1 MMSTMPLKS
10 LIKRWI
16 VPDLFPDDAEKNGR
30 AHLVLAVILGLD
42 LFALL
47 GMASLVIA
55 PFDPALPL
63 VVLFFL
69 LMMNQF
75 CHWLLFARKLR
86 LASFLVVIENFIF
99 PALMVIVRGSVLL
112 PIAAFFVAPVI
123 ICGGLYGKRGVVLST
138 ILSSISIGI
147 LMICEAAGLLPQSN
161 TALSANQWI
170 TFVVLFGMMGI
181 FSYTVNEQTRN
192 ALERIKME
200 IAERQRTEDSLRLIE
215 RRNSA
220 LIEKSPGGVALLDHK
235 GCFTYGSPST
245 YRMFGYTSEELIGE
259 MALAKVHP
267 DDAAALHAQFMQLV
281 KDMAQSSFSAEYRF
295 RTQTGSYLWVEGT
308 FTNLLDEPA
317 VKAIVN
323 NLQDISARKQAD
335 AALRTSQEKFA
346 KAFLSSPDAI
356 VLNSLE
362 DGRYLDVND
371 SFLRDTGY
379 SREELIGQPITGQ
392 KILGTPEDRERMA
405 QALAT
410 QGFVRNMEV
419 QYQRKSGE
427 IRHAQVSAE
436 VIVLENGQKCL
447 LSVIRDITEYKQADE
462 KLRVNEARA
471 RAMLNAIPDMMFRM
485 DSNGTFL
492 DYKADTKDLYE
503 QSVPL
508 IGQRNRDISPPEF
521 ADLIEYKVEKTLST
535 SQMQTFEYQL
545 PIANIG
551 MQDFEARMAPSGA
564 NEVIAIVRNITEGK
578 KAEMALLDTIKLQ
591 KQLEKTASVVPGA
604 IYAFKKDVTGHISMP
619 YASPMLKDIYGL
631 EPAEVVTD
639 AANIFAPID
648 PIDAPRLQA
657 SIAISA
663 QNLTP
668 WHDEF
673 RYHHAQKGL
682 RWMEGY
688 SMPVSEADGSTIWYG
703 ITQDVTE
710 RKQAEQAVR
719 ESEEKY
725 RSLLASLESAV
736 IGVDESGRFL
746 YLNDM
751 AARQLGASAET
762 LVGKNMQELFPEP
775 VAARQLEDIRK
786 VIHEDRAIVTEAST
800 IIQDQLRWYRTAI
813 QPVHDHMGQVAYALI
828 NSTDIH
834 NLKMAE
840 TALRQQL
847 DIERVVAEISQ
858 DFISINHENQEGIIQ
873 NTLSSLG
880 RQAGVDRC
888 YIFTYYPVE
897 NEFSHTH
904 EWRANGIEPSG
915 SHGRRFRPQD
925 HPCML
930 QPILRGETINISR
943 VVDLPDDD
951 PAVAIMK
958 AQGVRSMFCLPLSG
972 EKGVLG
978 LIGFDAI
985 AQEHY
990 WQETE
995 IHLLSIVGRIIANG
1009 LAHLQYEQ
1017 EILALN
1023 QSLEQRVYQLQLADE
1038 SAQYRQR
1045 LLEQVIQL
1053 GKQVS
1058 AVTDLEQCLRAI
1070 YQAIRHGLNFDRVG
1084 LFLYDPDTQTAQG
1097 AYGTD
1102 GQGNMVDTHWYVT
1115 NVAHWWIWSDALR
1128 DSKGLSLIENYQ
1140 ASVNPSSESD
1150 MYGVKQYATLACWV
1164 GNRPVAMIAVDNLVS
1179 QRVMNAADLEA
1190 LQFFAG
1196 YAGLAIETARLTT
1209 GLEQRVRERT
1219 EALRQSRSNLQAVL
1233 DTASDIIQSLD
1244 ETGHYAYVNNAW
1256 CETLGYSTE
1265 EARQLTIWQVLDPA
1279 YHGHC
1284 EHAFREIL
1292 ATGTPQTLELV
1303 FCSRQGQAI
1312 TVEGSVSVLDELD
1325 GRRTTNGF
1333 FRNITLRK
1341 QAEQAIRDS
1350 EAQLRISR
1358 DQLSAANIALEKAA
1372 RMKDEFLASMSHE
1385 LRTPLTGILGL
1396 SEALQLNT
1404 YGSLTEKQIRALK
1417 NIEESGRHL
1426 LELINDILDLS
1437 KIEAG
1442 MLELNIDPVVLND
1455 VCQASLQLTKGMA
1468 HKKRLSVNF
1477 SIAPNS
1483 IHVRGDARR
1492 LKQMLVNLLSNAIK
1506 FTPENGS
1513 IGLEVQT
1520 DEKEQVVRLTIWDKG
1535 IGIAP
1540 ENLQKLFQPFVQ
1552 LESSLARQYEG
1563 TGLGLSL
1570 VRRMAELH
1578 GGSVQV
1584 ESTPG
1589 EGSRFT
1595 ILLPWMPNIVE
1606 PNWSSPK
1613 SSKLVHKALV
1623 IEDRELDGGQL
1634 TRYLRILGMDATLYQ
1649 RGQGAVDL
1657 AARESPDMILLDLH
1671 LPDQSGFEVLAELKA
1686 NPGTRNI
1693 PVIFCS
1699 VEEQRSQAISLGAAA
1714 YLVKPVLLPELRNEI
1729 GKVAYQLEQRSMP
1742 ALAIAGTQRTV
1753 LIVDDNELVIETI
1766 SDFLS
1771 TQNFRVVAA
1780 HSGMEMLEVV
1790 LNLHPDI
1797 ILMDVQMPGMDGLEA
1812 TRRIRSHSDSFV
1824 ARTPIITLTA
1834 LAMSGDRERCLAAGA
1849 NEYMSKPVGLKQLA
1863 KTIRSMLDE
1872 RHNLET

>member
-1 MMSTMPLKS
+1 MPFKS
-10 LIKRWI
+10 LLKHWI
-16 VPDLFPDDAEKNGR
+16 VPDLFPDDAEKNSR

-63 VVLFFL
+63 VSLFFL
-69 LMMNQF
+69 LMMNQV
-75 CHWLLFARKLR
+75 CHWLLLARKLQ
-86 LASFLVVIENFIF
+86 LASSLVVIENFLF
-99 PALMVIVRGSVLL
+99 PILMVIVRGSVLL
-112 PIAAFFVAPVI
+112 PIASFFVGSI
-123 ICGGLYGKRGVVLST
+123 IVSGGLYGKRGVARA
-138 ILSSISIGI
+138 ILVSSLAIGI
-147 LMICEAAGLLPQSN
+147 LMICEANRWLPQAN
-161 TALSANQWI
+161 TTLSFSQWI
-170 TFVVLFGMMGI
+170 TFVFLFGMTGI
-181 FSYTVNEQTRN
+181 FSYSVNKQTRT
-192 ALERIKME
+192 ALERIKVE
-200 IAERQRTEDSLRLIE
+200 IAEREH
-215 RRNSA
+215 A
-220 LIEKSPGGVALLDHK
+220 
-235 GCFTYGSPST
+235 
-245 YRMFGYTSEELIGE
+245 EE
-259 MALAKVHP
+259 
-267 DDAAALHAQFMQLV
+267 
-281 KDMAQSSFSAEYRF
+281 
-295 RTQTGSYLWVEGT
+295 
-308 FTNLLDEPA
+308 
-317 VKAIVN
+317 
-323 NLQDISARKQAD
+323 
-335 AALRTSQEKFA
+335 ALRASQEKFS

-379 SREELIGQPITGQ
+379 TREELLNQPSPAWGV
-392 KILGTPEDRERMA
+392 LVMPEDRSLIE

-410 QGFVRNMEV
+410 QGFVRNMDIR
-419 QYQRKSGE
+419 YRHKSGE
-427 IRHAQVSAE
+427 IRHAQASAE
-436 VIVLENGQKCL
+436 VIILENGQKCQ
-447 LSVIRDITEYKQADE
+447 LSVMRDITEYKQADE
-462 KLRVNEARA
+462 KLRESEARA

-492 DYKADTKDLYE
+492 DYKAATKDLYE
-503 QSVPL
+503 QSVSL

-521 ADLIEYKVEKTLST
+521 ADLIQDKLEKTLST

-545 PIANIG
+545 PITNAG

-564 NEVIAIVRNITEGK
+564 NEVIAIVRNITERK

-631 EPAEVVTD
+631 EPGEVAID
-639 AANIFAPID
+639 ATPLFAPI
-648 PIDAPRLQA
+648 APTDILHVQA
-657 SIAISA
+657 SIAASA
-663 QNLTP
+663 QSLTP

-673 RYHHAQKGL
+673 RYQHPLKGM

-688 SMPVSEADGSTIWYG
+688 SMPISEADGSTIWYG

-710 RKQAEQAVR
+710 RKQAEQTVR

-736 IGVDESGRFL
+736 TSVDENGQFL
-746 YLNDM
+746 YLNEM
-751 AARQLGASAET
+751 AARQLGAPAET
-762 LVGKNMQELFPEP
+762 IVGKTMQELFPEP
-775 VAARQLEDIRK
+775 VATRQLESIRK
-786 VIHEDRAIVTEAST
+786 VIREDRAIVTESST
-800 IIQDQLRWYRTAI
+800 IIQGQQRWYRTAI
-813 QPVHDHMGQVAYALI
+813 QPVHDHMGQAAYALI

-834 NLKMAE
+834 NLKLAE
-840 TALRQQL
+840 SALRQQL
-847 DIERVVAEISQ
+847 DVERVAAEISQ
-858 DFISINHENQEGIIQ
+858 RFVNINIENQDEIIH

-880 RQAGVDRC
+880 KQVGVERC
-888 YIFTYYPVE
+888 YIFTYYSE
-897 NEFSHTH
+897 EDEFSNTH
-904 EWRANGIEPSG
+904 EWCADGIEHSDG
-915 SHGRRFRPQD
+915 AGQRYRTQSHPRL
-925 HPCML
+925 L
-930 QPILRGETINISR
+930 QPILRGETINVPR
-943 VVDLPDDD
+943 VADLPDDD
-951 PAVAIMK
+951 PGVAIIK
-958 AQGVRSMFCLPLSG
+958 EQGVVSMLSLPLSG
-972 EKGVLG
+972 ERGIIG
-978 LIGFDAI
+978 LIGFDVM
-985 AQEHY
+985 AQEHS
-990 WQETE
+990 WQEAE

-1009 LAHLQYEQ
+1009 FVHLQYER
-1017 EILALN
+1017 EIFSLN
-1023 QSLEQRVYQLQLADE
+1023 DSLEQRVRQLQLADE
-1038 SAQYRQR
+1038 STQYRQR

-1058 AVTDLEQCLRAI
+1058 AITDLEQCLRAI
-1070 YQAIRHGLNFDRVG
+1070 YQAIRHGLHFDRVG
-1084 LFLYDPDTQTAQG
+1084 LFLYDATTQTAQG

-1102 GQGNMVDTHWYVT
+1102 AQGNIVDTHWYVT

-1128 DSKGLSLIENYQ
+1128 DSKGMSLIEDYQ
-1140 ASVNPSSESD
+1140 ASVNPSPESD
-1150 MYGVKQYATLACWV
+1150 MYGVRQYATLACWV
-1164 GNRPVAMIAVDNLVS
+1164 GDNPVAIVAVDNLVS

-1219 EALRQSRSNLQAVL
+1219 EALHQSRASLQAVL
-1233 DTASDIIQSLD
+1233 DTASDLIQSLD
-1244 ETGHYAYVNNAW
+1244 ETGHYAYVNKAW
-1256 CETLGYSTE
+1256 CETLGYSVE
-1265 EARQLTIWQVLDPA
+1265 EARQLTMWQVLDQA
-1279 YHGHC
+1279 YREPC
-1284 EHAFREIL
+1284 ERAFREIVV
-1292 ATGTPQTLELV
+1292 TSTPQTLELI
-1303 FCSRQGQAI
+1303 FHSRQGQAI
-1312 TVEGSVSVLDELD
+1312 IVEGNVSVLDELD
-1325 GRRTTNGF
+1325 GRRMINGF

-1350 EAQLRISR
+1350 ESQLRISR
-1358 DQLSAANIALEKAA
+1358 DQLSAANAALEKAA

-1404 YGSLTEKQIRALK
+1404 YGTLTEKQIRALK

-1442 MLELNIDPVVLND
+1442 MLELNIDPVILND

-1468 HKKRLSVNF
+1468 HKKQLSVNF

-1520 DEKEQVVRLTIWDKG
+1520 DEKEQVVRLTVWDKG

-1863 KTIRSMLDE
+1863 KTINRMLDE
-1872 RHNLET
+1872 KHNHV